1 MSVHPRKAAAE
12 MGVTECFHPIFIF
25 SLWDFWGGRFFF
37 FLSLPTIFYCCKKQ
51 VRNPWDGGLG
61 EGRMV
66 WVGVCVGVG
75 EDAGG
80 FPVLGTNG
88 SSMGRDHRAPKLSP
102 SRGFI
107 MEIY

>member
-1 MSVHPRKAAAE
+1 MFSSHI
-12 MGVTECFHPIFIF
+12 HIFIVGF
-25 SLWDFWGGRFFF
+25 LGRKGFFF

-75 EDAGG
+75 D
-80 FPVLGTNG
+80 
-88 SSMGRDHRAPKLSP
+88 
-102 SRGFI
+102 
-107 MEIY
+107 

>member
-1 MSVHPRKAAAE
+1 MLQSVFIPYSYIHC
-12 MGVTECFHPIFIF
+12 GIFGE
-25 SLWDFWGGRFFF
+25 GGFFF